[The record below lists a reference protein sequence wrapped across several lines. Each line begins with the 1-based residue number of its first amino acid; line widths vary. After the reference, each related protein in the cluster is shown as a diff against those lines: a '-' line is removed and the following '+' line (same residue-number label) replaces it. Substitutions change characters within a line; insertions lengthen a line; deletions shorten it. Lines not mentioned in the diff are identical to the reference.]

1 VGVLS
6 DIFVA
11 RLEEVQ
17 LAEGGPTVSKKFP
30 AEDVKGLDQVKL
42 ATLGE
47 ALTTGGTMSDEG
59 GEAYD
64 ALVSEMSEPVYQFS
78 DEEWVFPIPERLK
91 AALARL
97 SDDEMD
103 RLAPA
108 WAGTEEFRLD
118 QMDQTT
124 AMDYL
129 TVLRQVAQRAE
140 SDKLPLF
147 LWMSL

>member
-1 VGVLS
+1 MLS

-11 RLEEVQ
+11 RLDEVH
-17 LAEGGPTVSKKFP
+17 LAEGGPTVSKRFP

-47 ALTTGGTMSDEG
+47 ALMTGGTMSGDG
-59 GEAYD
+59 GEEYD
-64 ALVSEMSEPVYQFS
+64 ALMSEMSEPVYEFS
-78 DEEWVFPIPERLK
+78 DEEWVFPIPDRLM

-97 SDDEMD
+97 SDDEME

-108 WAGTEEFRLD
+108 WADTEEFRLD
-118 QMDQTT
+118 YMDETT
-124 AMDYL
+124 ATDFL
-129 TVLRQVAQRAE
+129 TVLRQFAQRAE